1 MKKKEILFI
10 KNMVCNRCIM
20 VVEQLF
26 NKHGY
31 KPQTV
36 TLGEVHLDEKL
47 NHIDTIK
54 KELQNYGFSL
64 IDDKKS
70 QLISGVKA
78 QVIKWVQEYNF
89 NHTPLKFSVFIEKE
103 IGKDYTYLSNLF
115 SDVEGQT
122 IEQYLI
128 LQRIEKVK
136 EHLVYDELS
145 LNEIALKTGY
155 SSGSH
160 LSAQFKKVTGLTPS
174 HFKKIKESKRKPIDD
189 L

>member
-1 MKKKEILFI
+1 
-10 KNMVCNRCIM
+10 M

-26 NKHGY
+26 TKHGY
-31 KPQTV
+31 KPISV
-36 TLGEVHLDEKL
+36 SLGEVYLKEAPDIKA
-47 NHIDTIK
+47 IDLIK
-54 KELQNYGFSL
+54 NELVSYGFSL

-70 QLISGVKA
+70 QLISGIKTE
-78 QVIKWVQEYNF
+78 VIKWIQEYNF
-89 NHTPLKFSVFIEKE
+89 NHTALKFSVFIETKL
-103 IGKDYTYLSNLF
+103 GKDYTYLSNLF

-136 EHLVYDELS
+136 ELLVYDELS
-145 LNEIALKTGY
+145 LNEIAVKTGF

-160 LSAQFKKVTGLTPS
+160 LSMQFKKVTGLTAS
-174 HFKKIKESKRKPIDD
+174 HFKKIKENKRKPIDD